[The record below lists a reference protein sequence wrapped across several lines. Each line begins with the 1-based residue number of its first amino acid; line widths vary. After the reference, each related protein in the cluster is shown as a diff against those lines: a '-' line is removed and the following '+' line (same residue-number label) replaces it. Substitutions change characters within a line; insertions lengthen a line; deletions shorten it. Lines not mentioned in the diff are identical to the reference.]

1 MQPFPEQDVM
11 VPDQFELASAGD
23 RAVVLDVI
31 GQALRQAMAVR
42 LLHGLEPHG
51 VVIVLPQIL
60 YLDEPTIGLDV
71 VGKNEL
77 HKLIRQI
84 NVDRDVTILLV
95 THDVLDIERLCRR
108 VMIIDKGSLI
118 WHGEIEDLKRAKGVE
133 KHYHVVYE
141 TPCAPIEA
149 SFLKAIQTDGQR
161 HHYICTE
168 DVPLDKI
175 LPQIMSVGRVIDFT
189 VTDPP
194 LDQVMRRIYTE

>member
-1 MQPFPEQDVM
+1 
-11 VPDQFELASAGD
+11 
-23 RAVVLDVI
+23 
-31 GQALRQAMAVR
+31 
-42 LLHGLEPHG
+42 
-51 VVIVLPQIL
+51 
-60 YLDEPTIGLDV
+60 

-95 THDVLDIERLCRR
+95 THDVLDIERLCNR

-118 WHGEIEDLKRAKGVE
+118 WHGGIEDLKRAKGVE